1 MKTYTL
7 HVSGMHCASCPM
19 LVEGELSDLSYV
31 SQAKASLKHQH
42 VEVTG
47 DFGDKTLEQV
57 AELLTLVTK
66 PHGYSLSPEKQKHS
80 AKWHEF

>member
-19 LVEGELSDLSYV
+19 LIEGELSDLPYITH
-31 SQAKASLKHQH
+31 AKASLKYHH

-47 DFGDKTLEQV
+47 DFGEQTLEQI
-57 AELLTLVTK
+57 AEQLTLVTK
-66 PHGYSLSPEKQKHS
+66 PHGYSLSSQKQKHN
-80 AKWHEF
+80 A